1 MERYKS
7 EHRKQNK
14 IVKFIKDYN
23 SLVPVLG
30 GLIVSGAAG
39 VIAFAVGSAQSAGDS
54 FRYFSQT
61 GDFLGTVGM
70 FYQRGSELAGKY
82 ALAGYVGG
90 QFVTYKLKKSVS
102 NFFAGILGR

>member
-7 EHRKQNK
+7 EYRKQNR
-14 IVKFIKDYN
+14 IVKFIKEYN
-23 SLVPVLG
+23 GLVPVLG

-39 VIAFAVGSAQSAGDS
+39 VIAFAVGSAQSASDS
-54 FRYFSQT
+54 FRYLTQT
-61 GDFLGTVGM
+61 GDFLGTIGM
-70 FYQRGSELAGKY
+70 FYQKGSELAGKY

-90 QFVTYKLKKSVS
+90 QFVSYKLKKTVS